1 MMQPSS
7 LFAPAA
13 AIDAGL
19 DAAVDT
25 GLGVAAG
32 CGLDGGVSRILGGS
46 GGGGAPD
53 GGGGH
58 RLS

>member
-19 DAAVDT
+19 DA
-25 GLGVAAG
+25 AAG